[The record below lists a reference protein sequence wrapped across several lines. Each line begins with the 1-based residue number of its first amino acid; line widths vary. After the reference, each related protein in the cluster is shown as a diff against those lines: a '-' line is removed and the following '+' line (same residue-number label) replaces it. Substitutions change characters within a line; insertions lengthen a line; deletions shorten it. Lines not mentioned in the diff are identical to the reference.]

1 MNSIMLGAG
10 VAVLAALT
18 IGLITSRNGLFQSE
32 KDTWLKIFIGV
43 IFLDVLAVTNLLA
56 ETGLSGSIP
65 YIRDE
70 IMRMLVTSIC
80 LAGGSLFILAGL
92 ATWIP
97 RLVRS
102 SRGRD
107 RLRELT
113 DLIDS
118 IQQTC
123 SRRIPASQLLTE
135 TTKQVFNTVRPKELI
150 YMKWDEQR
158 NLLAPVRRF
167 PDEKMP
173 PTIILSM
180 MEKDDWLRNVI
191 VNRSATRKVHD
202 GTADFSFD
210 GIPLSLIKGEMIVT
224 IPVIADGRLLG
235 VLAMT
240 FPHESLFEDQDIAVL
255 QVGLSALAVSIN
267 SAELRDSY
275 EKSALLMD
283 THSRLLKIAVDT
295 DSLSDLL
302 VTGKEQ
308 FRSFIPYDMLSISV
322 VDGNAAAMKRYS
334 VMASG
339 NKVSERGLSLPVHET
354 VVERVVRTR
363 AGDISNNLT
372 GIVYRDD
379 AWLSKCGFS
388 SRLSIPV
395 FIDDRVVGV
404 ASFAS
409 MALAGFS
416 EGMMSKAELLA
427 EIFSVAISNSLIS
440 DRLKSREK
448 QMQASWRLLSRL
460 ASTGNIEEFFDE
472 FAKQVT
478 SGMPVTC
485 CRLSSYNR
493 DADRLHVVTEHSLR
507 GITESAGRTDAET
520 PINLMPRHRSVL
532 ESGKALVVN
541 QADEKDRMTDE
552 EIAYSFPNRI
562 RSAMIVPL
570 NVGGT
575 VRGVMSLG
583 EARDPSRRTFDSGD
597 LSFAQM
603 QATQASL
610 ALAISDSNTRL
621 KSLRSADQNSAAVLE
636 TFSDLSRRMAGPLSS
651 IIGAAELLE
660 RNLPDT
666 GSQMMQCVSTIR
678 RNTNKVVKIV
688 DDFKQF
694 RDAVS

>member
-18 IGLITSRNGLFQSE
+18 IGLITSRNSLFQSE
-32 KDTWLKIFIGV
+32 KDTWLKIFIGM
-43 IFLDVLAVTNLLA
+43 IFLDVFALTNLLA
-56 ETGLSGSIP
+56 ELGLTGSIP

-80 LAGGSLFILAGL
+80 LIGGSLFILAGL

-97 RLVRS
+97 MLIRS
-102 SRGRD
+102 SRGLDRMRD
-107 RLRELT
+107 LT
-113 DLIDS
+113 SLVDS
-118 IQQTC
+118 IQHIC
-123 SRRIPASQLLTE
+123 SRRLPTSQLLTE
-135 TTKQVFNTVRPKELI
+135 TTKQVFDTIRPKELI
-150 YMKWDEQR
+150 YMRWDEQR
-158 NLLAPVRRF
+158 NLLAPVHRF
-167 PDEKMP
+167 PDEKML
-173 PTIILSM
+173 PTVILSM
-180 MEKDDWLRNVI
+180 MEKNDWLRDVI
-191 VNRSATRKVHD
+191 VNKSPTRKVHD
-202 GTADFSFD
+202 GSIDFSSD
-210 GIPLSLIKGEMIVT
+210 GIPFSLVKGEMVVT
-224 IPVIADGRLLG
+224 IPVTADGSLLG

-240 FPHESLFEDQDIAVL
+240 FAHESLFEEQDIAVL
-255 QVGLSALAVSIN
+255 QVGLSALAVAVN
-267 SAELRDSY
+267 SVKVRDSY
-275 EKSALLMD
+275 EESALLMD
-283 THSRLLKIAVDT
+283 THSRLLKIAVDIE
-295 DSLSDLL
+295 SLSDLL

-308 FRSFIPYDMLSISV
+308 CRVFVPYDMLSISV
-322 VDGNAAAMKRYS
+322 VDGSAAAMKRHS

-354 VVERVVRTR
+354 IVEHVVLTR

-379 AWLSKCGFS
+379 AWLSKCGFN
-388 SRLSIPV
+388 SRLSVPI
-395 FIDDRVVGV
+395 FIGDRVVGV

-416 EGMMSKAELLA
+416 ESHMSKAELLA
-427 EIFSVAISNSLIS
+427 EIFSVAISNSLIR
-440 DRLKSREK
+440 DRLKSRDK
-448 QMQASWRLLSRL
+448 QMQTSWRLLSRL
-460 ASTGNIEEFFDE
+460 ASTGNIEKFFDE

-478 SGMPVTC
+478 SSMPVTC

-493 DADRLHVVTEHSLR
+493 DADRLRVVTEHSLR
-507 GITESAGRTDAET
+507 DNTEPEGRTDAET
-520 PINLMPRHRSVL
+520 PIDRMPHHRSVL
-532 ESGKALVVN
+532 ESGRALVVN
-541 QADEKDRMTDE
+541 QADKKDRMTDE

-562 RSAMIVPL
+562 RSAIIVPL

-583 EARDPSRRTFDSGD
+583 EARDPSRRAFDSGD

-621 KSLRSADQNSAAVLE
+621 NSLRSVDQNGAAVLE

-666 GSQMMQCVSTIR
+666 GSQKNQCVTTIR